1 MAISE
6 SDQQAYSESSNSHA
20 YPAGE
25 PSVSS
30 NADSNKSMSGE
41 QTTKS
46 YVLKL
51 TCPDDLGVM
60 AKITGHLYQ
69 HGAFIINARHY
80 ADPEKLLFNMRIEF
94 DDRQLTCSA
103 EQFEQDFAA
112 FAESMQMTYQL
123 RCAKQRPKI
132 VIMVS
137 RDDHCLHLLLNKWQ
151 SGVLKADISA
161 IVSNHQSARKI
172 AEFYGID
179 FHYLPV
185 DKTNKPEQE
194 ARLWQLFSDYQADL
208 LVLARYMQ
216 ILSDDLCQK
225 LRGRAINIHHSFLP
239 GFKGAKPYQ
248 QAYDRG
254 VKIIGATAH
263 YVTEDLDE
271 GPIIVQEVKPVD
283 HATTVRDM
291 IEIGH
296 DIEATALARAV
307 RWHVEDRILLNGHR
321 TVVL

>member
-1 MAISE
+1 MI
-6 SDQQAYSESSNSHA
+6 
-20 YPAGE
+20 
-25 PSVSS
+25 
-30 NADSNKSMSGE
+30 
-41 QTTKS
+41 KS

-51 TCPDDLGVM
+51 TCPDRLGVM
-60 AKITGHLYQ
+60 AKITGHLYH
-69 HGAFIINARHY
+69 HGAFINNARHY
-80 ADPEKLLFNMRIEF
+80 ADSDKQRFNMRIEF
-94 DDRQLTCSA
+94 DDRQLSCSP
-103 EQFEQDFAA
+103 ERFEKDFDDFAQA
-112 FAESMQMTYQL
+112 MQMTYHL
-123 RCAKQRPKI
+123 RCAKTRPKI
-132 VIMVS
+132 MIMVS
-137 RDDHCLHLLLNKWQ
+137 KDDHCLNLLLTKWR
-151 SGVLKADISA
+151 SGVLKADICA
-161 IVSNHQSARKI
+161 IVSNHQNAKDL
-172 AEFYGID
+172 AHFYGID

-194 ARLWQLFSDYQADL
+194 AQLWQLFSQYQADL

-216 ILSDDLCQK
+216 ILSDDLCAK
-225 LRGRAINIHHSFLP
+225 LIGKAINIHHSFLP

-248 QAYDRG
+248 QAHDRG

-263 YVTEDLDE
+263 YVTKDLDE

-307 RWHVEDRILLNGHR
+307 RWHVEDRILLNDHR

>member
-1 MAISE
+1 MAILSNE
-6 SDQQAYSESSNSHA
+6 PKANTGPDNSNSQ
-20 YPAGE
+20 PSD
-25 PSVSS
+25 PQSVSS
-30 NADSNKSMSGE
+30 SMGAMNEVDDE
-41 QTTKS
+41 QAAKS

-103 EQFEQDFAA
+103 EQFARDFAA
-112 FAESMQMTYQL
+112 FAEVMQMTYQL

-137 RDDHCLHLLLNKWQ
+137 RDDHCLHLLLSKWQ
-151 SGVLKADISA
+151 SGVLKVDISA
-161 IVSNHQSARKI
+161 IVSNHQSAKKI

-179 FHYLPV
+179 FHHLPV
-185 DKTNKPEQE
+185 DKANKPQQE
-194 ARLWQLFSDYQADL
+194 ARLWQLFSEYQADL

-248 QAYDRG
+248 QAHDRG